1 MLDTII
7 ITVLGIIVVIQ
18 NIYIFDDLHDYHDQ
32 LDSIT
37 ETYINTL
44 TDKVDMLD
52 KLHEYHNELVSITE
66 KYINKEI
73 DIVDYNYLINDVN
86 ECIKVLES
94 EYDEDNE

>member
-18 NIYIFDDLHDYHDQ
+18 ISIINKLNYKLDMLDDLHKYHKD
-32 LDSIT
+32 
-37 ETYINTL
+37 
-44 TDKVDMLD
+44 
-52 KLHEYHNELVSITE
+52 LVSITE
-66 KYINKEI
+66 KYINN
-73 DIVDYNYLINDVN
+73 DINIFEYTYLINDVN

>member
-18 NIYIFDDLHDYHDQ
+18 NIYIMKSNYKINMFDELHKYHKD
-32 LDSIT
+32 
-37 ETYINTL
+37 
-44 TDKVDMLD
+44 
-52 KLHEYHNELVSITE
+52 LVSITE
-66 KYINKEI
+66 KYINN
-73 DIVDYNYLINDVN
+73 DINIFEYNYLINDVN

>member
-18 NIYIFDDLHDYHDQ
+18 ISIINKLNYKLEMFD
-32 LDSIT
+32 
-37 ETYINTL
+37 
-44 TDKVDMLD
+44 KR
-52 KLHEYHNELVSITE
+52 HEQQNERVSITE

-73 DIVDYNYLINDVN
+73 DIVEYNYLVNDVN

-94 EYDEDNE
+94 EYDEDNEQ

>member
-18 NIYIFDDLHDYHDQ
+18 NLYITKLDYKLDILDDLHKYH
-32 LDSIT
+32 T
-37 ETYINTL
+37 N
-44 TDKVDMLD
+44 
-52 KLHEYHNELVSITE
+52 LVSITE

-73 DIVDYNYLINDVN
+73 DIVEYNYLINDVN

>member
-18 NIYIFDDLHDYHDQ
+18 NIYITKLDYKLDIFDELH
-32 LDSIT
+32 
-37 ETYINTL
+37 
-44 TDKVDMLD
+44 K
-52 KLHEYHNELVSITE
+52 YHNELVSITE

-73 DIVDYNYLINDVN
+73 DIVEYNYLINDVN

-94 EYDEDNE
+94 DYDEYKE

>member
-18 NIYIFDDLHDYHDQ
+18 NIYIMKSNYKIDMFDELH
-32 LDSIT
+32 
-37 ETYINTL
+37 
-44 TDKVDMLD
+44 K
-52 KLHEYHNELVSITE
+52 YHNELVSITE

-73 DIVDYNYLINDVN
+73 DIVEYNYLINDVN
-86 ECIKVLES
+86 ECIKVLQS

>member
-18 NIYIFDDLHDYHDQ
+18 NIYITKSNYKLDMFDELH
-32 LDSIT
+32 
-37 ETYINTL
+37 
-44 TDKVDMLD
+44 K
-52 KLHEYHNELVSITE
+52 YHNGLVSITE

-73 DIVDYNYLINDVN
+73 DIVEYNYLINDIN

>member
-18 NIYIFDDLHDYHDQ
+18 NIYITKSNYKL
-32 LDSIT
+32 
-37 ETYINTL
+37 
-44 TDKVDMLD
+44 DMLED
-52 KLHEYHNELVSITE
+52 LRKYHNELIRITE

-73 DIVDYNYLINDVN
+73 DIVEYHYLINDVN
-86 ECIKVLES
+86 KCIKVLES

>member
-18 NIYIFDDLHDYHDQ
+18 NIYITKSNYKLDMFDELH
-32 LDSIT
+32 
-37 ETYINTL
+37 
-44 TDKVDMLD
+44 K
-52 KLHEYHNELVSITE
+52 YHNELVSITE

-86 ECIKVLES
+86 ESIKELES
-94 EYDEDNE
+94 EYYEDNE

>member
-18 NIYIFDDLHDYHDQ
+18 NIYITKSNYKLDMFDELH
-32 LDSIT
+32 
-37 ETYINTL
+37 
-44 TDKVDMLD
+44 K
-52 KLHEYHNELVSITE
+52 YHNELVSITE

-73 DIVDYNYLINDVN
+73 DIVEYNYLINDVN
-86 ECIKVLES
+86 ECIKLLES

>member
-18 NIYIFDDLHDYHDQ
+18 NFYIIKTDYKLDMFDELHKYH
-32 LDSIT
+32 
-37 ETYINTL
+37 
-44 TDKVDMLD
+44 K
-52 KLHEYHNELVSITE
+52 ELVSTTE

-73 DIVDYNYLINDVN
+73 DIVEYNYLVNDVN

-94 EYDEDNE
+94 ECYEDNE

>member
-18 NIYIFDDLHDYHDQ
+18 ISIINKLNYKLDMLDDLH
-32 LDSIT
+32 
-37 ETYINTL
+37 
-44 TDKVDMLD
+44 K
-52 KLHEYHNELVSITE
+52 YHNELVSITE

-73 DIVDYNYLINDVN
+73 DIFEYNYLINDIN
-86 ECIKVLES
+86 ECVKVLES

>member
-18 NIYIFDDLHDYHDQ
+18 NIYIMKSNYKIDMFDELH
-32 LDSIT
+32 
-37 ETYINTL
+37 
-44 TDKVDMLD
+44 K
-52 KLHEYHNELVSITE
+52 YHNDLVSIIE

-73 DIVDYNYLINDVN
+73 DIVEYNYLINDVN

>member
-18 NIYIFDDLHDYHDQ
+18 ISIINKLNYKLDMFDDLH
-32 LDSIT
+32 
-37 ETYINTL
+37 
-44 TDKVDMLD
+44 KC
-52 KLHEYHNELVSITE
+52 HNELVSITE

-73 DIVDYNYLINDVN
+73 DIVEYNYLIDDVN
-86 ECIKVLES
+86 ECIKLLES

>member
-18 NIYIFDDLHDYHDQ
+18 ISIINKLNYKLDILEDLHKYHKD
-32 LDSIT
+32 I
-37 ETYINTL
+37 
-44 TDKVDMLD
+44 
-52 KLHEYHNELVSITE
+52 VSITE
-66 KYINKEI
+66 KYINN
-73 DIVDYNYLINDVN
+73 DINIFEYNYLINDIN

>member
-18 NIYIFDDLHDYHDQ
+18 NIYITKSNYKLDMFDELHR
-32 LDSIT
+32 
-37 ETYINTL
+37 
-44 TDKVDMLD
+44 
-52 KLHEYHNELVSITE
+52 YHNELVSITE

-73 DIVDYNYLINDVN
+73 DIVEYNYLINDVN

>member
-18 NIYIFDDLHDYHDQ
+18 NIYITKSNYKLDMFDELH
-32 LDSIT
+32 
-37 ETYINTL
+37 
-44 TDKVDMLD
+44 K
-52 KLHEYHNELVSITE
+52 YHNELVSITE

-73 DIVDYNYLINDVN
+73 DIVEYNYLINDIR

>member
-7 ITVLGIIVVIQ
+7 IVVLGIIVVIQ
-18 NIYIFDDLHDYHDQ
+18 NIYITKLDYKLDMFDELH
-32 LDSIT
+32 
-37 ETYINTL
+37 
-44 TDKVDMLD
+44 K
-52 KLHEYHNELVSITE
+52 YHNELVSITE

-73 DIVDYNYLINDVN
+73 DIVDYNYLINDVK